1 MENEKITVRVTDTG
15 KTLELVV
22 LSKRADRIEVVIGDG
37 VHSSRCAL
45 TPTRNALAYAGSVM
59 GREII
64 YERSRADVQ
73 ADIERLNPAMRGGHR
88 HDRR

>member
-1 MENEKITVRVTDTG
+1 MDNERITVRVTDTG

-22 LSKRADRIEVVIGDG
+22 LNKRAERIEVVLGEG
-37 VHSSRCAL
+37 VHSVRCAL
-45 TPTRNALAYAGSVM
+45 TPTRNMLAYAGSVM

-73 ADIERLNPAMRGGHR
+73 ADIDRLNPTLRNS
-88 HDRR
+88 RR